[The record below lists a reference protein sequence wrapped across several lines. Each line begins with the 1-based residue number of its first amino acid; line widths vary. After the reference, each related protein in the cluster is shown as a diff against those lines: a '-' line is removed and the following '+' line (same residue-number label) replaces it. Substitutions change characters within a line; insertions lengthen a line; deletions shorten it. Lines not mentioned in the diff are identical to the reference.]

1 VYQVSI
7 SVTRLKS
14 VQSHDDEIVESGSQH
29 GSNQSGAPSVSDTDN
44 PIASTPVVLPE
55 WMANLA
61 PEVIRRQV
69 RFDNA
74 EQSS

>member
-1 VYQVSI
+1 MYQVSI

-14 VQSHDDEIVESGSQH
+14 VQSHDEIVESGSQH
-29 GSNQSGAPSVSDTDN
+29 GSNQSGAPSVSDIDN